1 MSEKSVWEIFCEECP
16 MVASAYV
23 KLSQEI
29 SIHGGLDEKTRCLIL
44 VGIFSTIRD
53 PGALRHFATLAL
65 KAGAT
70 KKEIESAA
78 LLAFNTG
85 VSSAEM
91 AVPII
96 AQITKKQLGSE

>member
-1 MSEKSVWEIFCEECP
+1 MSTKSVWEIFCDECRG
-16 MVASAYV
+16 VADAYQ
-23 KLSQEI
+23 KLSTEI
-29 SIHGGLDEKTRCLIL
+29 SAHGGLDGKTRCLIL
-44 VGIFSTIRD
+44 VGIYSTTRD
-53 PGALRHFATLAL
+53 PGALRHFVGLAL

-91 AVPII
+91 AIPII
-96 AQITKKQLGSE
+96 AEITKK